1 MNIETIDTIVTAAI
15 LAIPIGSYVLG
26 LGYMIWKGM

>member
-1 MNIETIDTIVTAAI
+1 MTDILDTIVTAAI

>member
-1 MNIETIDTIVTAAI
+1 MTLDTLDTIVTTTI
-15 LAIPIGSYVLG
+15 LAIPICSYVLG

>member
-1 MNIETIDTIVTAAI
+1 MTLDTLDTILTITFVG
-15 LAIPIGSYVLG
+15 IPIGSYVLG

>member
-1 MNIETIDTIVTAAI
+1 MTLDTLDTIVTAAI